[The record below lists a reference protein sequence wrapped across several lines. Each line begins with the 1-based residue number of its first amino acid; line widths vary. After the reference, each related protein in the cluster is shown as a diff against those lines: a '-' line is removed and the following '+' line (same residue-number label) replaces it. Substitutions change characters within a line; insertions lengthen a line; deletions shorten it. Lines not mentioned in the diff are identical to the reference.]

1 MTTSRLKYVAI
12 AMVMLTAIILLT
24 SFTLGRELMAD
35 RQPTL
40 RSFALLH
47 FAGYLFFLLM
57 PVEALVPL
65 YQSEGHGGSVLV
77 SLALATAVCAQLID
91 YGIGRVVSGKVLEH
105 VIGLV
110 GEKRYAK
117 AERAIHRWGNWAIFV
132 FNLFPLSS
140 PNLLLAAGIVRH
152 PLPVTMLYS
161 VSGLSLKY
169 LAIVYVFEA
178 VR

>member
-1 MTTSRLKYVAI
+1 MNRTRLKYAAI
-12 AMVMLTAIILLT
+12 AVLMLTAIILLT
-24 SFTLGRELMAD
+24 TFTVGRELLAD

-40 RSFALLH
+40 RSFALLN

-57 PVEALVPL
+57 PVEALIPL
-65 YQSEGHGGSVLV
+65 YQSEGHDGAVLIIV
-77 SLALATAVCAQLID
+77 AVTTAVASQLID
-91 YGIGRVVSGKVLEH
+91 YGIGRAVSGKVLHH

-117 AERAIHRWGNWAIFV
+117 AERAIRQWGNWAIFV

-152 PLPVTMLYS
+152 NLAATMLYS
-161 VSGLSLKY
+161 VCGLVLKY
-169 LAIVYVFEA
+169 FAIVYVFEA
-178 VR
+178 FF

>member
-1 MTTSRLKYVAI
+1 MTTSRVKYVTIAVLMLAAI
-12 AMVMLTAIILLT
+12 ALLT
-24 SFTLGRELMAD
+24 SFTLGRELLAD
-35 RQPTL
+35 RKPTL
-40 RSFALLH
+40 QSFALLH

-65 YQSEGHGGSVLV
+65 YQSEGHAGLVLIT
-77 SLALATAVCAQLID
+77 LALVTAVAAQLID

-105 VIGLV
+105 VIKLV

-117 AERAIHRWGNWAIFV
+117 TERAIDRWGNWAIFV

-152 PLPVTMLYS
+152 PLAVTFLYS

-169 LAIVYVFEA
+169 VAIVYVFEA
-178 VR
+178 MR

>member
-1 MTTSRLKYVAI
+1 MNSRLKYAAI
-12 AMVMLTAIILLT
+12 AVLMLTVIILLT
-24 SFTLGRELMAD
+24 SFTLGRELLAD

-40 RSFALLH
+40 RSFALLN

-65 YQSEGHGGSVLV
+65 YQSEGHDGGVLA
-77 SLALATAVCAQLID
+77 ALAVGTAVAAQLID
-91 YGIGRVVSGKVLEH
+91 YGIGRAVSGKVLRF

-117 AERAIHRWGNWAIFV
+117 VERAIRRWGNWAIFI

-140 PNLLLAAGIVRH
+140 PNMLLAAGIVRH
-152 PLPVTMLYS
+152 TLAVTMLYS
-161 VSGLSLKY
+161 VSGLILKY
-169 LAIVYVFEA
+169 LAIVYLFEVF
-178 VR
+178 R